1 MCAGL
6 RTFDFPLPGLLG
18 DELAETAT
26 ATLYNL
32 AEFLL
37 NFFSSFLRNMMSSQ
51 DDDGQQGLVLG
62 VVFGLVALVLTLVI
76 GLGIYK
82 KNMPTAAARPKAVAT
97 APTAVDAASAAQA
110 ASDAASVK
118 VENGIVKF
126 YFASGKSE
134 LAAGASDAL
143 AGLIK
148 DANSG
153 ATTGRKLVISG
164 FHDATGDAAKNA
176 ELAKLRAMAVR
187 DALKTAGVSE
197 QQIEL
202 NKPQQMAGSGSNA
215 EARRVEVSLQ

>member
-1 MCAGL
+1 M
-6 RTFDFPLPGLLG
+6 F
-18 DELAETAT
+18 
-26 ATLYNL
+26 
-32 AEFLL
+32 
-37 NFFSSFLRNMMSSQ
+37 SQ

-62 VVFGLVALVLTLVI
+62 VVFGLVALVLALVI

-82 KNMPTAAARPKAVAT
+82 KNMPIAAARPKAVAT
-97 APTAVDAASAAQA
+97 ALTSVDAASAAQA

-176 ELAKLRAMAVR
+176 ELAKLRAMAVH
-187 DALKTAGVSE
+187 DALKTAGVAE

-202 NKPQQMAGSGSNA
+202 DKPQQMAGSGSNA